1 VIDNYQ
7 YHTFTGMIR
16 QESIAAIE
24 GYIRHLVSPTAE
36 EWEAF
41 QSILIEK
48 RLSKKDF
55 LLKQGQTC
63 TFIAF
68 VTHGYLREYNFLQ
81 DKEVTVDFTSP
92 NNFVTDYSSFLLQ
105 SPSAQYIE
113 CLTDVEYIMFK
124 RADMLRLYDRYKTWE
139 RFGRLIAER
148 LFCNAEMRRKNVIS
162 KNVEDLYHDF
172 VRDFPHIV
180 QHVPQYYI
188 ASYLGLSPEHLSRI
202 RKKA

>member
-16 QESIAAIE
+16 QESIVAIE
-24 GYIRHLVSPTAE
+24 GYIRRFVSPTAE
-36 EWEAF
+36 EWDAF
-41 QSILIEK
+41 QSILTEK
-48 RLSKKDF
+48 RISKKEL
-55 LLKQGQTC
+55 LLKQGQVC

-68 VTHGYLREYNFLQ
+68 VTQGYLREYNFLQ
-81 DKEVTVDFTSP
+81 DKDVTVDFISP
-92 NNFVTDYSSFLLQ
+92 NNFVTDYPSFLLQ

-113 CLTDVEYIMFK
+113 ALTDVEFIIFK
-124 RADMLRLYDRYKTWE
+124 RDDIHRLYDQYKTWE

-148 LFCNAEMRRKNVIS
+148 IFCNAEIRRKNFIS
-162 KNVEDLYHDF
+162 KSAEDLYHDF
-172 VRDFPHIV
+172 VREYPHIV

-202 RKKA
+202 RKKG